1 MELIKYSLTN
11 LFKRGIIYTR
21 KEEKSS
27 PFNKRNEVIIMAGI
41 TRVKKSKAPAHIKE
55 WAREM
60 VTEIASSSRFDTY
73 QVFGHKNVVVC
84 IDFEAGKSSIA
95 RCSPQDEFDLN
106 VGKAIAY
113 ARCRGYAI
121 PKWIIYKTMEEMTNG
136 EKFKLGG
143 KVYTFI
149 GYLKEYSHISGAKIY
164 VISENENDVT
174 RFATMPHEKYE
185 MVE

>member
-121 PKWIIYKTMEEMTNG
+121 PKWTTYKAIGEMKNG
-136 EKFKLGG
+136 ERFKHNG
-143 KVYTFI
+143 KIYTFI
-149 GYLKEYSHISGAKIY
+149 GYFKEWDDYSDIKVYATSCNGDDLKS
-164 VISENENDVT
+164 
-174 RFATMPHEKYE
+174 FASFPYEEYE